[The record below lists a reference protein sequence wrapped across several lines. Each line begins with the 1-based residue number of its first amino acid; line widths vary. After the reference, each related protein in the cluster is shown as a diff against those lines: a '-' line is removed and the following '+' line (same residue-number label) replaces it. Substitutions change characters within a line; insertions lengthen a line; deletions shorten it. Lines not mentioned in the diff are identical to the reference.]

1 MSDHWALAVSARGHS
16 ALEAV
21 ADITN
26 RHAKLPIL
34 AATLLTNGG
43 FLNYGKRNDGKV
55 LNYKLIQN
63 EIKSHATT
71 LKERATNYPK
81 IAQQLGQ
88 PGDVGWRPGAP
99 GRGQSAQ
106 GRATNRTGTWS
117 LKTTITAHNIR
128 D

>member
-106 GRATNRTGTWS
+106 GRATNRTGTGS